1 MRRYN
6 LLMHHVTHHGVR
18 PLTAG
23 ESKNQ
28 SRAHSHTNQSTD
40 ECDDRRSVLAMQPIR
55 GTLPSMLYSG
65 IMRASECSGLT
76 VTTPTSLTPRCPFGK
91 TEVSPAPAIS
101 PSARVASAYSCPEEM
116 TRGKPNCATAAVSAD
131 NTIVTSD
138 ATGDDPII
146 LVSSSCSEEPS
157 TCVSSAA
164 RSFETVS
171 LLDGNGTAC
180 WIFSPD
186 AFKTFL

>member
-1 MRRYN
+1 
-6 LLMHHVTHHGVR
+6 MHHVTHHGVR

-76 VTTPTSLTPRCPFGK
+76 GNY
-91 TEVSPAPAIS
+91 ANIA
-101 PSARVASAYSCPEEM
+101 
-116 TRGKPNCATAAVSAD
+116 
-131 NTIVTSD
+131 D
-138 ATGDDPII
+138 ATLSVRENGSLPCPGNIAERTSRIHIFLSGGNDARQTGLRYRSRIGRQYHRDIRRNRRRSNNPRLII
-146 LVSSSCSEEPS
+146 LFGRAKHLRFIRSSLIRNRLATRRE
-157 TCVSSAA
+157 
-164 RSFETVS
+164 RHG
-171 LLDGNGTAC
+171 LLDLL
-180 WIFSPD
+180 P
-186 AFKTFL
+186 

>member
-1 MRRYN
+1 
-6 LLMHHVTHHGVR
+6 
-18 PLTAG
+18 
-23 ESKNQ
+23 
-28 SRAHSHTNQSTD
+28 
-40 ECDDRRSVLAMQPIR
+40 MQPIR

-76 VTTPTSLTPRCPFGK
+76 GNYANIADATLSVRENGSLPCPGN
-91 TEVSPAPAIS
+91 I
-101 PSARVASAYSCPEEM
+101 
-116 TRGKPNCATAAVSAD
+116 
-131 NTIVTSD
+131 IVTSD